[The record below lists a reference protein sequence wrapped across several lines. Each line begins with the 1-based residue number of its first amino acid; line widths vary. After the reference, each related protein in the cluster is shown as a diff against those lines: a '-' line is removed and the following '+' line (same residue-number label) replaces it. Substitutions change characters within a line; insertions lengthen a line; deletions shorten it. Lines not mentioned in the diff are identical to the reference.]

1 MKDILKYVPGFRT
14 DKKRNKIIATVYYVF
29 CLLMLTTGIGAFL
42 TSVSVPFIIFS
53 IISVVKHRNKEAIL
67 TLIGAI
73 LIFSIGSTL
82 NGSTPENKTEADTK
96 DVVATKAVAPT
107 VKEKTAEEIKKE
119 ADDKAKADAEAK
131 VVLDKMAKEDA
142 AAKVIADA
150 EAEIRNALIQP
161 GMYKVGTDIKAGEYV
176 VVSDQMA
183 YMQVSKDST
192 GSFESI
198 IANENIENR
207 TIITIKD
214 GQYFEVKS
222 GDIYPISKAPKVV
235 PNDNQLPA
243 GMYKVG
249 LDVQPGEYKIA
260 SEANGYV
267 EVSSNS
273 SHSMQGIVSNDNFTG
288 EKYVTLKQGQYIK
301 LGNAT
306 LKLK

>member
-14 DKKRNKIIATVYYVF
+14 DKKRNKIIATVYYAM
-29 CLLMLTTGIGAFL
+29 CLIMITSGVGAFL
-42 TSVSVPFIIFS
+42 IYISIPFIVFS
-53 IISVVKHRNKEAIL
+53 IMSIVKKHRDKTVIL

-73 LIFSIGSTL
+73 LIFSIGSMLKGPTSK
-82 NGSTPENKTEADTK
+82 NANVTAKK
-96 DVVATKAVAPT
+96 DVAEVVAPV

-119 ADDKAKADAEAK
+119 AEDKAKADADAK
-131 VVLDKMAKEDA
+131 VIADQKIKDDA

-150 EAEIRNALIQP
+150 EAELKSVLIKP

-176 VVSDQMA
+176 VISDQSA
-183 YMQVSKDST
+183 YMQLTKDST
-192 GSFESI
+192 GTLESI
-198 IANENIENR
+198 IANENIQNR

-214 GQYFEVKS
+214 GQYFEVKN
-222 GDIYPISKAPKVV
+222 GDIYPISKAPKAVTT
-235 PNDNQLPA
+235 DNQLPA

-249 LDVQPGEYKIA
+249 LDIQPGEYKVVA
-260 SEANGYV
+260 QDSGYV

-273 SHSMQGIVSNDNFTG
+273 SHDLYSIVSNDNFDD
-288 EKYVTLKQGQYIK
+288 EKYVTIKQGQYIK